1 MKRRTLGRTGIEVSE
16 LGVGCW
22 GIGGPMER
30 DGTISGYGA
39 VDDRE
44 SIRMLRHALDL
55 GVNLLDTAPWY
66 GNGHSERL
74 IGEAIS
80 GRRRDAV
87 LATKVGIFLHEGRY
101 TSDYSGDLVRRHVG
115 ESLERLR
122 TDYLDVY
129 QLHSPTPGQFREDG
143 LEALVALRAAGVVR
157 AVGLSL
163 PASIE
168 ESEAFYLPLCRAG
181 AIDVVQL
188 PYNLLKFEA
197 ESKLLPE
204 LAGMGI
210 GVICREPFYFG
221 YLTGRF
227 DESTVFSAA
236 TDVRSTWPRERHLGL
251 VAQARRFEF
260 LPAELGSSMS
270 QAALAYCLSPE
281 AIAAVIPGAMT
292 VTELVEDVDAAR
304 FAPLPASLRAEV
316 RRRQEAAQSAV

>member
-1 MKRRTLGRTGIEVSE
+1 MNRRALGRTGIEVSE
-16 LGVGCW
+16 IGIGCW

-55 GVNLLDTAPWY
+55 GVNLFDTAPWY

-74 IGEAIS
+74 IGEALA
-80 GRRRDAV
+80 GRRREV
-87 LATKVGIFLHEGRY
+87 LLATKVGIFLHEGRY

-122 TDYLDVY
+122 TEYIDIY

-143 LEALVALRAAGVVR
+143 LDALVALRASGVVR

-168 ESEAFYLPLCRAG
+168 ESEEFYLPLCRAG
-181 AIDVVQL
+181 AIDVVQV

-204 LAGMGI
+204 LASMGI
-210 GVICREPFYFG
+210 GVICREPFFFG

-227 DESTVFSAA
+227 DEATVFSAT

-251 VAQARRFEF
+251 VAQARRFDF
-260 LPAELGSSMS
+260 LPAELGSTMS
-270 QAALAYCLSPE
+270 QAALAYCLSSD
-281 AIAAVIPGAMT
+281 AIATVIPGAMT
-292 VTELVEDVDAAR
+292 VPELAEDVEAAR
-304 FAPLPASLRAEV
+304 FAPLAPSLRDEV
-316 RRRQEAAQSAV
+316 RRRQRTAQLAV